1 MNKDMRENSKIL
13 LEYDKSFRSKPRIAY
28 ILQVHKNPEQ
38 VNQFISQL
46 ISEKNGDVFV
56 HIDKKNFDAVYPLIS
71 KNENLKILNKSVDVK
86 WGDISQVEATI
97 LLLKTVLETECKY
110 DFVCFRSGQDL
121 VVKNGFVEHLL
132 KNSNKIFMT
141 ATHVDRNNPDAAFP
155 NIRWPKVTRKQ
166 YSIFHP
172 FRFFR
177 RLIMILYGFGI
188 NIFSNPYKLPD
199 KMEFYHGSQWFCIPL
214 DVAKYIIEFLEQNS
228 WYYYLFKHA
237 LCPDEWFFQTI
248 IMNSDFK
255 CQVINNNLVYL
266 KWGED
271 YTNKNHPIVFTLK
284 DVDSI
289 ESSNQYFA
297 RKFDRSVDEDV
308 IGYFANRYKT

>member
-13 LEYDKSFRSKPRIAY
+13 LEYDKSFRNKPRIAY
-28 ILQVHKNPEQ
+28 ILQVHKNPKQ

-46 ISEKNGDVFV
+46 ISEKYGDVFV
-56 HIDKKNFDAVYPLIS
+56 HIDKKNFDEIYPLIS
-71 KNENLKILNKSVDVK
+71 KNKNLTILNKSVDVQ

-97 LLLKTVLETECKY
+97 LLLKAVLETQRKY

-121 VVKNGFVEHLL
+121 VVKNGFGECLL

-141 ATHVDRNNPDAAFP
+141 TTHVDRNNPDASFP

-199 KMEFYHGSQWFCIPL
+199 KMEFYHGSSWFCIPL

-228 WYYYLFKHA
+228 
-237 LCPDEWFFQTI
+237 
-248 IMNSDFK
+248 
-255 CQVINNNLVYL
+255 
-266 KWGED
+266 
-271 YTNKNHPIVFTLK
+271 
-284 DVDSI
+284 
-289 ESSNQYFA
+289 
-297 RKFDRSVDEDV
+297 
-308 IGYFANRYKT
+308 